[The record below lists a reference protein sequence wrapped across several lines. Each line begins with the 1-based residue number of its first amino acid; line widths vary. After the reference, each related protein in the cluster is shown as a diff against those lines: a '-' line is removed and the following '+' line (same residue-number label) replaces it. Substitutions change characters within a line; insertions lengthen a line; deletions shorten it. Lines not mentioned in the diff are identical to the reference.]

1 MPIDIESVRNQK
13 KDLDQISDDILQIR
27 TRIIQYKGEFD
38 LAWKSSEKNGIDL
51 AVEEIVKRLK
61 ALSVNISEIGRD
73 VLITG
78 QEIRQE
84 QLDAEAAQRAEE
96 ARLAEE
102 ARKAEEAK
110 NQNRNTKSK
119 GGSNKSNAFS
129 KSTKNRKDWFF

>member
-102 ARKAEEAK
+102 ARKAEEERLEQERLEQERREQEEREAEEAK
-110 NQNRNTKSK
+110 NQNRNTK
-119 GGSNKSNAFS
+119 
-129 KSTKNRKDWFF
+129 